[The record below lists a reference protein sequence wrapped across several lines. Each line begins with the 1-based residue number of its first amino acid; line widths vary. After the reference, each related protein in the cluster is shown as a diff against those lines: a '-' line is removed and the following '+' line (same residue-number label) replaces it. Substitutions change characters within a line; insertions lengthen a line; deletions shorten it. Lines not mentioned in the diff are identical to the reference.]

1 MSQSHLNMPQA
12 PVSVPEMRVR
22 GVIDL
27 RAYAANAAPTRDW
40 LTGRATP
47 AFVDDDA
54 SVVSL
59 APLGEGRVQGL
70 PCDEFVMLLAG
81 TLSIE
86 TVRGVTVIDTG
97 RSAVLPAGLNFAWR
111 AAARTLAIVVACPAA
126 AGTTEDVVL
135 IDEAASLQPSNPP
148 SADLLVGPTPSCRNH
163 SDYRSTNGE
172 FVCGTWDSTPYHRR
186 AMRYRHIELMHLLDG
201 SVTFE
206 DATGSVTF
214 GKGDV
219 FLAMR
224 GAECAWISHVHVKK
238 VYAIHRPA

>member
-1 MSQSHLNMPQA
+1 MFQPIDN
-12 PVSVPEMRVR
+12 VPETRVR

-27 RAYAANAAPTRDW
+27 RAYASNATPTRDW
-40 LTGRATP
+40 LTGRGTP
-47 AFVDDDA
+47 AFADDSA

-59 APLGEGRVQGL
+59 APVGEGRVQAL
-70 PCDEFVMLLAG
+70 PSDEFLIVISG

-86 TVRGVTVIDTG
+86 SHRGVTVIDTG
-97 RSAVLPAGLNFAWR
+97 RSAVLPAGLSFGWR
-111 AAARTLAIVVACPAA
+111 AAAGTIAIVVACPTA
-126 AGTTEDVVL
+126 AGSTEDLVP
-135 IDEAASLQPSNPP
+135 IDETASLQPSNPP
-148 SADLLVGPTPSCRNH
+148 AAELLVGPTPSCRNH

-186 AMRYRHIELMHLLDG
+186 AMVYRHIELMHLLDG

-214 GKGDV
+214 GKGDI